1 MDPSALGARPDA
13 LGAAAG
19 RPMRGMLG
27 GQNPQQPRMGLAGMR
42 APATSSK
49 PLTAPGAPLVKPIK
63 APLGGTLAPKLVQP
77 IQPKV
82 VRKPLQPAPLVQP
95 NVTPEVEDIPL
106 PSSETS
112 DISSTEAIPESTAEL
127 EAAVEEEVETAALR
141 PITAVLSPASTPETV
156 KTSTLKPLPP
166 QLIPKKARGAPPNI
180 ARSKSSTSDGK
191 DSSATLTPVRRMTP
205 LKINK
210 AEADSEEEENEDA

>member
-1 MDPSALGARPDA
+1 M
-13 LGAAAG
+13 
-19 RPMRGMLG
+19 
-27 GQNPQQPRMGLAGMR
+27 
-42 APATSSK
+42 
-49 PLTAPGAPLVKPIK
+49 
-63 APLGGTLAPKLVQP
+63 VQP

-112 DISSTEAIPESTAEL
+112 DASSTEAIPESTAEL
-127 EAAVEEEVETAALR
+127 EAAVAEEIAPIGEEDQPSIETSIEEDVASDGADEEVEIATLR
-141 PITAVLSPASTPETV
+141 PITAVLSPASEPESV

-180 ARSKSSTSDGK
+180 ARSKSSTNVGK

-210 AEADSEEEENEDA
+210 AEAESEEEENEDA